1 MFEKLKCKCDKKN
14 INKNYYF
21 NKKTLIAVIICF
33 IIVITGGIVGTL
45 FTYGIFDNLGFIFK
59 FRGCM

>member
-1 MFEKLKCKCDKKN
+1 MFEKLKCKCDKENLTK
-14 INKNYYF
+14 I
-21 NKKTLIAVIICF
+21 IAVIICF

-45 FTYGIFDNLGFIFK
+45 FSYGIFDNLGFIFK